1 MLFRN
6 MLIKKNIELPTDFF
20 PTRKQA
26 RRIKNGCL
34 VRRCQNC
41 GNYFTTK
48 LGNQFY
54 CSVCY
59 RIKGRVAPDLKFKEL
74 KELY

>member
-1 MLFRN
+1 LRLLKK
-6 MLIKKNIELPTDFF
+6 MLIKKNIELPSDFT

-48 LGNQFY
+48 LFNQFY

-59 RIKGRVAPDLKFKEL
+59 RIKGRVAPELEQKDL
-74 KELY
+74 